1 MIRIVVRKGGLAGKS
16 FEFRRDSIHI
26 GRADGNDL
34 VLPDEWISSHH
45 ARIAISGERYIL
57 QDLRSTNGTFMVYG
71 ETRTRLEQGQTQELL
86 ADNTVQFGS
95 KDSIVEMSIQ
105 VIEDDDRDG
114 ARIVS
119 IRRIDEVRGVPVES
133 FSERIRALFEAQTK
147 VATPVELDEVIEAV
161 TTNVPWPIGLVV

>member
-114 ARIVS
+114 AGGARDPSRRGTCRRSAAAAS
-119 IRRIDEVRGVPVES
+119 IRSRAMRDARRRSPEHRRG
-133 FSERIRALFEAQTK
+133 RRCRRGT
-147 VATPVELDEVIEAV
+147 
-161 TTNVPWPIGLVV
+161 